1 MSLKI
6 AVLRN
11 LNELQENTE
20 GQFKNSGRAM
30 WMKWDFFFFFTY
42 IEIINKEPNRVF
54 PECLV
59 VRIWCL
65 HCYALGSIPDQET
78 EIFKLCHEANKRKEK
93 KKRNQTE
100 KKSRRTEQKFC
111 SLRLH
116 WMKCNQMKKKKRQ
129 QEASATAWIQQ
140 KNFWNRRQDYWHYQ
154 PEGKEEKG
162 MQKSER
168 NPGEL
173 WDDIHRNNLHI
184 TGVPE
189 GEEREKWTE
198 IVLKEVI
205 PDNSQ
210 I

>member
-116 WMKCNQMKKKKRQ
+116 WMKCNQMKKKKKKGNRKHQ
-129 QEASATAWIQQ
+129 QQPGSSRRIFEIEDRTIDITSQRAKKKKECKRVKETQVNYGMTFTETTCILLESQ
-140 KNFWNRRQDYWHYQ
+140 K
-154 PEGKEEKG
+154 EKR
-162 MQKSER
+162 ER
-168 NPGEL
+168 NGQRL
-173 WDDIHRNNLHI
+173 Y
-184 TGVPE
+184 
-189 GEEREKWTE
+189 
-198 IVLKEVI
+198 LKK
-205 PDNSQ
+205 
-210 I
+210 